1 MARVPFR
8 LPDIGEGIAEAEIAA
23 WHVAVGDRIEEDA
36 PLADMLTDKATVEL
50 TSPVAGTVVERAG
63 EVGDKV
69 AIGSVLVTF
78 ETDGPAPSAEAAEPG
93 IDAELEPEAHA
104 AAAPAAAPATA
115 ALPPPA
121 EAAHRVLA
129 SPAVRARARA
139 LGIDLAEVKTADG
152 GRIRHGDL
160 DAYLL
165 YRGGGAMHPPHPDD
179 RIEEIKV
186 IGLRRRIAEHMAE
199 ARAIV
204 PFTYVEEVDVTA
216 LEASRAALNDEA
228 AGRPRLTL
236 LPFIARAI
244 VLAVAEVPQVNALY
258 DDEAGIV
265 RRHSAVHLGI
275 ATQTDDGLIVPVLR
289 DAGSHDLW
297 GAAAEIARLAAAV
310 RDGTAKREE
319 LAGSTI
325 TVTSL
330 GALGG
335 IVSTPVV
342 NRPELAIIGV
352 NRVVERPA
360 MVDGQIEPRR
370 LMNLSSSFDH
380 RIVDGMDAARFI
392 QAVKRRLETPVLLS
406 AVG

>member
-23 WHVAVGDRIEEDA
+23 WHVAVGDEVEEDA

-50 TSPVAGTVVERAG
+50 TSPFAGTVVERAG

-78 ETDGPAPSAEAAEPG
+78 ETEGAATSAEATEPGVEPGAEAAVAPSAEPAPT
-93 IDAELEPEAHA
+93 
-104 AAAPAAAPATA
+104 APASPAPARV
-115 ALPPPA
+115 
-121 EAAHRVLA
+121 AHRVLA
-129 SPAVRARARA
+129 SPAVRARANT
-139 LGIDLAEVKTADG
+139 LGIDLAEVKIADG
-152 GRIRHGDL
+152 GRVRHGDL

-165 YRGGGAMHPPHPDD
+165 YRGGGIAPAHPDD
-179 RIEEIKV
+179 KVEEIKV
-186 IGLRRRIAEHMAE
+186 IGLRRRIAEHLAE
-199 ARAIV
+199 AAHAV
-204 PFTYVEEVDVTA
+204 VSFTYVEEIDVTA
-216 LEASRAALNDEA
+216 LEASRAALNAERAD
-228 AGRPRLTL
+228 RPKLTL

-258 DDEAGIV
+258 DDEAGII

-275 ATQTDDGLIVPVLR
+275 ATQTDDGLVVPVLR

-297 GAAAEIARLAAAV
+297 SAAAEIARLASAA
-310 RDGTAKREE
+310 REGKAKREE
-319 LAGSTI
+319 LSGSTI

-342 NRPELAIIGV
+342 NRPELAIVGV
-352 NRVVERPA
+352 NRIVERPA
-360 MVDGQIEPRR
+360 MVDGQIEPRK

-380 RIVDGMDAARFI
+380 RVIDGMDAARFI
-392 QAVKRRLETPVLLS
+392 QAIKRRLETPVLLS
-406 AVG
+406 ASG